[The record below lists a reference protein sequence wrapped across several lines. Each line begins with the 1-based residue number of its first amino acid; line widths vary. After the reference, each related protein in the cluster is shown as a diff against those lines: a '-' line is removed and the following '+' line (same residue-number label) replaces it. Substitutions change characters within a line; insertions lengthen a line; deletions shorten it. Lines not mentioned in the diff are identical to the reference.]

1 MANNNEAKVKF
12 LADTTEFR
20 DGVNAA
26 SSTLSELNSS
36 LKLNAAQM
44 KTNGESVDALTDR
57 QQLLEQQLEAAKDKT
72 RNLAA
77 QMEAC
82 TRYYGE
88 NSAEAQKLS
97 TQINN
102 ARTAEERI
110 QQEINRVNQ
119 RLAEQT
125 AEANKTETALEK
137 MENTISEQESAL
149 EKLKKEYAS
158 VALEFGTNSR
168 EARELAGKISSLS
181 SELNENRGKL
191 QQVEQAAS
199 DLEGEVRD
207 AGDAARDASDGFTVW
222 KGTLAN
228 LASTGISTALN
239 GIKDLAAGLWN
250 LGDETRE
257 YRAEMGKLDAAFA
270 ASKHSSETATATY
283 EKLYGVIG
291 ETDQSVEAA
300 QQIALL
306 SNNTEDCAQWAELA
320 SGVVGRFGDALQP
333 ETFFE
338 AANETLKLGEATG
351 AYTQMLEGT
360 GMSVEKFNEGL
371 AACKTESEKQ
381 AYMLKISNQALGSA
395 GEAYRKNN
403 ASIIEANQAQEEYNQ
418 GLAGLGQT
426 IEPIKTVF
434 MQGMA
439 SMLQSASDFIAGLDM
454 EKVKA
459 SIKGAFDYL
468 QNTVFPAIKAG
479 ITWFIDNKDLII
491 AGIAGIVAG
500 IAAFKIISIVQTAV
514 GIFKAFQAATV
525 GLTAA
530 QKLLNLVMMA
540 NPIGLV
546 VAAIA
551 GLVTAFVLLWN
562 NCEAFREFW
571 KGLWEG
577 IKNVAAAVWEAIKA
591 IFSGA
596 WEIIKGIWNGAGSF
610 FSGVWNGIKNV
621 FSTVGGWFSNIFTSA
636 WNGVKSAWSGTKTF
650 FSGVWDGIK
659 GVFSGIGGW
668 FKTKFTEAWEAAKNA
683 WSGAKNFFANTRDG
697 IQNVWS
703 KFDGWMGSKFGA
715 AWEAVKKIWSVP
727 VGYFKQVWESIK
739 GIFSVVKNVLT
750 GNWRDAWNGI
760 KGIVG
765 GWKSYFSGIWNGIK
779 SVFGNVGSWFK
790 NTFSNAWTAVK
801 NVFSGWGNFFGG
813 LWNTIKNK
821 FSTIGTNIGN
831 AISSSVKSGI
841 NGVLSMIERVINSGI
856 NLINGAIGLINKIP
870 GVNIGKIRT
879 LSLPRLAS
887 GGVLSEETAFIGGEY
902 AGARTNPEI
911 VTPQS
916 IMRETFED
924 ALNAQF
930 ENRFNLDRLAIA
942 IEELA
947 SRPIRIAVGDR
958 DFAEATA
965 GASDSVSGNRLTLRN
980 RGLALS

>member
-1 MANNNEAKVKF
+1 MAKNNEAKVKF

-20 DGVNAA
+20 DGVKSA
-26 SSTLSELNSS
+26 SSTLSELNSA

-44 KTNGESVDALTDR
+44 KTNGESVDALNDR
-57 QQLLEQQLEAAKDKT
+57 QQLLEQQLEAARDKT

-102 ARTAEERI
+102 ARIAEERI
-110 QQEINRVNQ
+110 QQEINRVNE
-119 RLAEQT
+119 RLSAQT
-125 AEANKTETALEK
+125 AEANKTESALEK
-137 MENTISEQESAL
+137 LENTISDQEGAL
-149 EKLKKEYAS
+149 EKLKKEYAD
-158 VALEFGTNSR
+158 VAIEFGTNSK
-168 EARELAGKISSLS
+168 EARELAAKISSLS
-181 SELNENRGKL
+181 GELNENRGKMA
-191 QQVEQAAS
+191 QVETAARN
-199 DLEGEVRD
+199 LEGEVRD

-228 LASTGISTALN
+228 LASSGISTALS
-239 GIKDLAAGLWN
+239 GIKDLASGLWS
-250 LGDETRE
+250 LGDDTRE
-257 YRAEMGKLDAAFA
+257 YRTEMGKLDAAFA
-270 ASKHSSETATATY
+270 ASKHSTEAASATY

-371 AACKTESEKQ
+371 AACKTEGEKQ

-403 ASIIEANQAQEEYNQ
+403 AQIIAANQAQEEYNQ

-454 EKVKA
+454 EQVKA

-468 QNTVFPAIKAG
+468 QTTVFPAIKTG
-479 ITWFIDNKDLII
+479 IQWFLDNKDLII
-491 AGIAGIVAG
+491 AGIGGIVAG
-500 IAAFKIISIVQTAV
+500 IAAFKVVSIVQTAV
-514 GIFKAFQAATV
+514 GAFKAFQAATV
-525 GLTAA
+525 GLTTA

-551 GLVTAFVLLWN
+551 GLIAAFVLLWN
-562 NCEAFREFW
+562 NCEGFREFW

-577 IKNVAAAVWEAIKA
+577 IKNIAVAVWEAIKKV
-591 IFSGA
+591 FSAA
-596 WEIIKGIWNGAGSF
+596 WEAIKAVWAGTKAF
-610 FSGVWNGIKNV
+610 FIGVWNGIKNA
-621 FSTVGGWFSNIFTSA
+621 FSSVIGWFKDLFNKA
-636 WNGVKSAWSGTKTF
+636 WNGIKNAWSGTKKF
-650 FSGVWDGIK
+650 FSGAWDGIK
-659 GVFSGIGGW
+659 GVFSNIGGW
-668 FKTKFTEAWEAAKNA
+668 FKDKFSSA
-683 WSGAKNFFANTRDG
+683 WS
-697 IQNVWS
+697 
-703 KFDGWMGSKFGA
+703 
-715 AWEAVKKIWSVP
+715 
-727 VGYFKQVWESIK
+727 
-739 GIFSVVKNVLT
+739 
-750 GNWRDAWNGI
+750 GI

-765 GWKSYFSGIWNGIK
+765 GWKSYFSGVWSNIK
-779 SVFGNVGSWFK
+779 NVFGNVGGWFK
-790 NTFSNAWTAVK
+790 DKFSSAWNSVQ

-821 FSTIGTNIGN
+821 FSSIGTSIGN
-831 AISSSVKSGI
+831 AISNSVRSGI
-841 NGVLSMIERVINSGI
+841 NGVLSMIEKVINSGI

-870 GVNIGKIRT
+870 GVNIGKIKT

-887 GGVLSEETAFIGGEY
+887 GAVLSEETAFIGGEY

-924 ALNAQF
+924 ALNSQF
-930 ENRFNLDRLAIA
+930 ENRFNLDRLAMA
-942 IEELA
+942 IEDLA
-947 SRPIRIAVGDR
+947 TRPIRFAVGDR
-958 DFAEATA
+958 DIAEATA
-965 GASDSVSGNRLTLRN
+965 GASDTVSGNRINLRN